1 MYATP
6 FQDNQRGKVGAVMKS
21 LSILITGVIILSLA
35 ADANAQCG
43 PMNTGHNL
51 LACIESSDPQLYG
64 YGLGFISGVTF
75 AYRAMYDGT
84 LKPEK
89 ICIPKG
95 VKIKEVKLVVQDYL
109 ANNHNKL
116 NETPWVLVSEA
127 IREAFRC
134 Y

>member
-1 MYATP
+1 
-6 FQDNQRGKVGAVMKS
+6 MKS
-21 LSILITGVIILSLA
+21 LLIVATGMIILALP
-35 ADANAQCG
+35 ANSMAECG
-43 PMNTGHNL
+43 PMNSGHNL
-51 LACIESSDPQLYG
+51 LSCIESSDPELYG

-75 AYRAMYDGT
+75 AYRAMYDGV

-109 ANNHNKL
+109 SNHPNKL
-116 NETPWVLVSEA
+116 NESPWILISEA
-127 IREAFRC
+127 VKEAFQC

>member
-1 MYATP
+1 
-6 FQDNQRGKVGAVMKS
+6 MKS
-21 LSILITGVIILSLA
+21 LSILIIGIVFLVPTTAES
-35 ADANAQCG
+35 ADCG
-43 PMNTGHNL
+43 PMNSGHNL

-75 AYRAMYDGT
+75 AYRAIYDGT
-84 LKPEK
+84 MKPEK

-95 VKIKEVKLVVQDYL
+95 VKIKEVKLVVEDYL
-109 ANNHNKL
+109 SNHPDELDK
-116 NETPWVLVSEA
+116 TPWVLVSEA

>member
-1 MYATP
+1 
-6 FQDNQRGKVGAVMKS
+6 MKL
-21 LSILITGVIILSLA
+21 LSIVMGVVIILVMATGSSA
-35 ADANAQCG
+35 ECG
-43 PMNTGHNL
+43 PMNSGHNL

-75 AYRAMYDGT
+75 AYRAIYDGT
-84 LKPEK
+84 MKPEK

-95 VKIKEVKLVVQDYL
+95 VKIKEVKLVVEDYL
-109 ANNHNKL
+109 SNHPDKL
-116 NETPWVLVSEA
+116 DKEPWILVSEA

>member
-1 MYATP
+1 
-6 FQDNQRGKVGAVMKS
+6 MKS
-21 LSILITGVIILSLA
+21 LLSGIIVIILLFLS
-35 ADANAQCG
+35 ANSMAECG
-43 PMNTGHNL
+43 PMTTGQNL
-51 LACIESSDPQLYG
+51 LSCIESSDPELYG

-75 AYRAMYDGT
+75 AYRSMYDGV

-109 ANNHNKL
+109 SNHPHKL
-116 NETPWVLVSEA
+116 DEPPWILISEA
-127 IREAFRC
+127 VKEAFRC

>member
-1 MYATP
+1 
-6 FQDNQRGKVGAVMKS
+6 MKS
-21 LSILITGVIILSLA
+21 RLILAAGIIILALSTNSMA
-35 ADANAQCG
+35 ECG

-51 LACIESSDPQLYG
+51 LSCIESSDPEFYG

-75 AYRAMYDGT
+75 AYRAMYDGV

-95 VKIKEVKLVVQDYL
+95 IKIKEVKLVVQDYL
-109 ANNHNKL
+109 SNHPGKL
-116 NETPWVLVSEA
+116 NEPPWILVSEA
-127 IREAFRC
+127 LKEAFRC

>member
-1 MYATP
+1 MAAII
-6 FQDNQRGKVGAVMKS
+6 VLA
-21 LSILITGVIILSLA
+21 LSVNSMA
-35 ADANAQCG
+35 ECG
-43 PMNTGHNL
+43 PMNSGHNL
-51 LACIESSDPQLYG
+51 LSCIESSDPELYG

-75 AYRAMYDGT
+75 AYRAMYDGV

-109 ANNHNKL
+109 ANHPDKL
-116 NETPWVLVSEA
+116 DEPPWILVAEA
-127 IREAFRC
+127 VKEAFHC

>member
-1 MYATP
+1 
-6 FQDNQRGKVGAVMKS
+6 MKS
-21 LSILITGVIILSLA
+21 LFSVTIVIILLFLS
-35 ADANAQCG
+35 ANSMAECG
-43 PMNTGHNL
+43 PMTTGHNL
-51 LACIESSDPQLYG
+51 MSCIESSDPELYG

-75 AYRAMYDGT
+75 AYRAMYDGV

-109 ANNHNKL
+109 SNHQNKL
-116 NETPWVLVSEA
+116 DEPPWILVSEA
-127 IREAFRC
+127 VKEAFRC

>member
-1 MYATP
+1 
-6 FQDNQRGKVGAVMKS
+6 MKS
-21 LSILITGVIILSLA
+21 LTTVTSLVIILAMA
-35 ADANAQCG
+35 AVSFAECG
-43 PMNTGHNL
+43 PMNSGHNL

-75 AYRAMYDGT
+75 AYRAIYDGT
-84 LKPEK
+84 MKPEK

-95 VKIKEVKLVVQDYL
+95 VKIKEVKLVVEDYL
-109 ANNHNKL
+109 SNHPDKL
-116 NETPWVLVSEA
+116 DKPPWILVSEA

>member
-1 MYATP
+1 
-6 FQDNQRGKVGAVMKS
+6 MKS
-21 LSILITGVIILSLA
+21 LSILIIGVIILALA
-35 ADANAQCG
+35 AGSNAQCG

-95 VKIKEVKLVVQDYL
+95 IKIKEVKLVVQDYL
-109 ANNHNKL
+109 ANNPNKL
-116 NETPWVLVSEA
+116 HETPWVLVSEA
-127 IREAFRC
+127 IQEAFRC

>member
-1 MYATP
+1 
-6 FQDNQRGKVGAVMKS
+6 MKS
-21 LSILITGVIILSLA
+21 LSILTIGVIILALA
-35 ADANAQCG
+35 VGSYAQCG
-43 PMNTGHNL
+43 PMNSGHNL

-84 LKPEK
+84 MKPEK

-95 VKIKEVKLVVQDYL
+95 IKIKEVRLVVQDYL
-109 ANNHNKL
+109 LNNPDRL

-127 IREAFRC
+127 IQEAFSC

>member
-1 MYATP
+1 
-6 FQDNQRGKVGAVMKS
+6 MKL
-21 LSILITGVIILSLA
+21 LSILVIGGIILGLA
-35 ADANAQCG
+35 AAANAQCG

-84 LKPEK
+84 MKPEK

-109 ANNHNKL
+109 ENNPNKL

-127 IREAFRC
+127 IREAFSC

>member
-1 MYATP
+1 
-6 FQDNQRGKVGAVMKS
+6 MKS
-21 LSILITGVIILSLA
+21 LSILIIGAVFLVSATAWA
-35 ADANAQCG
+35 ADCG
-43 PMNTGHNL
+43 PMNSGYNL

-75 AYRAMYDGT
+75 AYRAIYDGT
-84 LKPEK
+84 VKPEK

-95 VKIKEVKLVVQDYL
+95 VKIKEVKLVVEDYL
-109 ANNHNKL
+109 SNHPDMLDK
-116 NETPWVLVSEA
+116 TPWILVSEA

>member
-1 MYATP
+1 
-6 FQDNQRGKVGAVMKS
+6 MKL
-21 LSILITGVIILSLA
+21 LSILTIGVIILALA
-35 ADANAQCG
+35 AGSYAQCG
-43 PMNTGHNL
+43 PMNSGHNL

-84 LKPEK
+84 VKLEK

-109 ANNHNKL
+109 SNNPDKL
-116 NETPWVLVSEA
+116 NETPWFLVAEA

>member
-1 MYATP
+1 
-6 FQDNQRGKVGAVMKS
+6 MKS
-21 LSILITGVIILSLA
+21 SLIIVAAIIMLA
-35 ADANAQCG
+35 PTANSMEACG

-51 LACIESSDPQLYG
+51 LSCLESSDPEHYG

-75 AYRAMYDGT
+75 AYRAMYDGG

-109 ANNHNKL
+109 ANHPDKL
-116 NETPWVLVSEA
+116 DEPPWALVSEA
-127 IREAFRC
+127 VKEAFHC

>member
-1 MYATP
+1 V
-6 FQDNQRGKVGAVMKS
+6 KGAAFMKS
-21 LSILITGVIILSLA
+21 LLIATGCFIILATSVNSMA
-35 ADANAQCG
+35 ECV

-51 LACIESSDPQLYG
+51 LSCIESSDPELYG

-75 AYRAMYDGT
+75 AYRAMYDGV

-95 VKIKEVKLVVQDYL
+95 IKIKEVKLVVQDYL
-109 ANNHNKL
+109 SNHPDRL
-116 NETPWVLVSEA
+116 NESPWILVSEA
-127 IREAFRC
+127 IGEAFQC

>member
-1 MYATP
+1 
-6 FQDNQRGKVGAVMKS
+6 MKS
-21 LSILITGVIILSLA
+21 LSILIIGAVFLVPATAGA
-35 ADANAQCG
+35 ADCG
-43 PMNTGHNL
+43 PMNSGHNL

-75 AYRAMYDGT
+75 AYRAIYDGT
-84 LKPEK
+84 MKPEK

-95 VKIKEVKLVVQDYL
+95 VKIKEVKLVVEDYL
-109 ANNHNKL
+109 SNHPDKL
-116 NETPWVLVSEA
+116 DKTPWVLVSEA